1 MSVTQEAALQDYR
14 KLDVWILA
22 HDLTLD
28 VYRITSGFP
37 TAESYALT
45 RQLRRSAVSIGSNI
59 VEGAARSSQ
68 KELRRFLE
76 IARASCVEAEY
87 QLLLARDLGYL
98 IESDYR
104 VSADKADRVRRMLT
118 SLQRTVA
125 RPRT

>member
-1 MSVTQEAALQDYR
+1 MQDYR
-14 KLDVWILA
+14 KLDVWKLA

-37 TAESYALT
+37 STESYALT

-87 QLLLARDLGYL
+87 QLFLARDLGYL
-98 IESDYR
+98 AEGDYR
-104 VSADKADRVRRMLT
+104 ISADKADRVRRMLT